1 MSLAGGA
8 DKPHVI
14 CGDFNSMP
22 TSPVYQLTR
31 EGYLND
37 LSMAKLQALP
47 TVQMAD
53 GKVIVFMIIFLFD
66 DKPCFS
72 LNWSHT
78 DDSVSQFLLVLFHS
92 VCVI

>member
-1 MSLAGGA
+1 MAGGA
-8 DKPHVI
+8 DQPHLI
-14 CGDFNSMP
+14 CGDFNSLP

-53 GKVIVFMIIFLFD
+53 GKVVAVIFLPFG
-66 DKPCFS
+66 
-72 LNWSHT
+72 
-78 DDSVSQFLLVLFHS
+78 
-92 VCVI
+92 